1 MSPPRP
7 ALAAQFF
14 VGWNCHPCHSIAYR
28 FSSDNASETQ
38 TPAGQQY
45 PIGLS
50 RVANANT
57 AAAVAPS
64 AATNVKSQLAVGI
77 DAGPRRRMAK
87 MRAMLK
93 GIAIGNTPGT
103 GSRSA
108 PIDTIAAAM
117 TTSPTGSLLLTQ
129 RHHHQEN
136 G

>member
-7 ALAAQFF
+7 ALAAQFLSAGIVIRATALPTDF
-14 VGWNCHPCHSIAYR
+14 RQI
-28 FSSDNASETQ
+28 
-38 TPAGQQY
+38 TPAKPRHPRASNIQ
-45 PIGLS
+45 IGLS